1 MRSMASAA
9 LFAVA
14 IALVFSVI
22 PGPVAAQESAQPN
35 VEKLMK
41 PEQLTETSPEKYK
54 VKFDTSK
61 GEFIVDVTRA
71 WSPAGADR
79 FYNLAKNGFYNNVR
93 FFRVIEGFMV
103 QFGING
109 DPKINS
115 VLRMARI
122 KDDPVKQSNTR
133 GYITFAKTGEPN
145 SRTTQVF
152 INFGD
157 NSRLDKDG
165 FTPFGKV
172 SKGMDIVD
180 SLYAGYG
187 GTPSDSQQR
196 IQIEGNAFLEK
207 TFPKLDY
214 VKTATI
220 MPAK

>member
-9 LFAVA
+9 LFVVA
-14 IALVFSVI
+14 IALAFSVI

-41 PEQLTETSPEKYK
+41 PEQLTETAPEKYK

-71 WSPAGADR
+71 WTPAGADR
-79 FYNLAKNGFYNNVR
+79 FYNLVKNGFYNNVR

-109 DPKINS
+109 DPKINN

-165 FTPFGKV
+165 FAPFGKV

-187 GTPSDSQQR
+187 GTPSDSQPR
-196 IQIEGNAFLEK
+196 IQAEGNAFLEK

>member
-1 MRSMASAA
+1 MS
-9 LFAVA
+9 
-14 IALVFSVI
+14 
-22 PGPVAAQESAQPN
+22 GG
-35 VEKLMK
+35 
-41 PEQLTETSPEKYK
+41 SP
-54 VKFDTSK
+54 
-61 GEFIVDVTRA
+61 
-71 WSPAGADR
+71 
-79 FYNLAKNGFYNNVR
+79 
-93 FFRVIEGFMV
+93 
-103 QFGING
+103 
-109 DPKINS
+109 
-115 VLRMARI
+115 
-122 KDDPVKQSNTR
+122 
-133 GYITFAKTGEPN
+133 EPN